1 MTCHILIYHTSQLS
15 HTDLSHIT
23 TVTYWSITH
32 HNCHILIYHTSQLSH
47 TDLSHITTVTYWSI
61 THHNCH
67 ILIYHTSQLSH
78 TDLSHITTVTY
89 WSITHHNCH
98 ILIYPTSQLSWHC
111 WDISSI
117 YLYTLYVGSCVES
130 ILLYCSTG
138 SQSWYITLQG
148 VNLDILLYRES
159 ILLYSFILSLYIL
172 PMLLTFWL

>member
-1 MTCHILIYHTSQLS
+1 MS
-15 HTDLSHIT
+15 HTNLSHIT

-32 HNCHILIYHTSQLSH
+32 YNCHILIYHTSQLSH
-47 TDLSHITTVTYWSI
+47 TDLSHITAVTYWSI
-61 THHNCH
+61 THYNCH

-78 TDLSHITTVTY
+78 TDLSHITAVLTLLRHFLNLSLHFICRFMCGV
-89 WSITHHNCH
+89 NLD
-98 ILIYPTSQLSWHC
+98 IL
-111 WDISSI
+111 
-117 YLYTLYVGSCVES
+117 LYRES